1 MADIYL
7 IQLIGVLLTTAGVA
21 ALSASAFLYGT
32 PLTREEKRNMD
43 RKWEHRN
50 TYRLPIRLETMVS
63 AVFFLGG
70 LGILGWSKFDLCSF
84 LAHWLPELPE
94 ALRLL
99 LSCQ

>member
-7 IQLIGVLLTTAGVA
+7 IQLIGVLLTTAGIA

-32 PLTREEKRNMD
+32 PLTRDEKWDMG
-43 RKWEHRN
+43 RKWEHQN
-50 TYRLPIRLETMVS
+50 VYRLPVRLETLAS
-63 AVFFLGG
+63 GFFFLGG
-70 LGILGWSKFDLCSF
+70 VGILWWSKFEPCAF

-94 ALRLL
+94 ALRLF